1 MAAHYT
7 AKLVGE
13 RSWQDNANGVRT
25 GVTRTYQVLLGS
37 NPAGTYADEIDPT
50 DVSGLP
56 QPGSSYS
63 SDLPDLYV
71 SGYSWT
77 GSNGNERRKVLC
89 TVTYTLAASEASE
102 ANKAPRGQDIQDV
115 GWRTGSISRD
125 LVRDAITGNLL
136 KNTAGQPFD
145 SVPQVEIP
153 SPVWCKTVKT
163 VTRKDWRTFYG
174 KINAAQMTLGGEE
187 FAAKTVR
194 CIQCDEKRL
203 WNDEFGYAYE
213 YTVGFQVMTN
223 EVKVAGAQQATE
235 IGWNLAFVSAGTM
248 ELNRYGELVPIKTID
263 EETKK
268 EVFVQSPVLLDAN
281 GAAMLDDDVEP
292 FAIEVAAYKTA
303 TFPDAMITETPT
315 FRRQIT
321 NNSNT

>member
-1 MAAHYT
+1 MATNYT
-7 AKLVGE
+7 ANLVGE
-13 RSWQDNANGVRT
+13 RNWQDNANGVRT
-25 GVTRTYQVLLGS
+25 SVARTYQVLLDS
-37 NPAGTYADEIDPT
+37 DPAGTYADEIDPT

-63 SDLPDLYV
+63 LALPDLYV
-71 SGYSWT
+71 SGYSWSGTT
-77 GSNGNERRKVLC
+77 GNDRRKVLC

-102 ANKAPRGQDIQDV
+102 SNKAPRGQDIQDV

-153 SPVWCKTVKT
+153 SPVWCKTTKT
-163 VTRKDWRTFYG
+163 TQRTNWRTFYG
-174 KINAAQMTLGGEE
+174 KINAAQMSLGGET

-194 CIQCDEKRL
+194 CIQCDEKKL

-235 IGWNLAFVSAGTM
+235 VGWNLAFVSAGTM
-248 ELNRYGELVPIKTID
+248 ELNDDGELVPIKTID

-268 EVFVQSPVLLDAN
+268 EVFVQSPVILGAN
-281 GAAMLDDDVEP
+281 GQAMLAADAEP

-303 TFPDAMITETPT
+303 TFPAEMITETPT

-321 NNSNT
+321 NSNT